1 MNLKKSIILLVM
13 LLVFCF
19 PFNIVSA
26 STLDDNIL
34 NDKIENITF
43 DQGKA
48 IVMGNLNEDFTV
60 DMLLSYI
67 NLDLPSGTQWATGYL
82 TKANGEIELLRFIN
96 ARNYNIPTIKQFQEL
111 LDNTE
116 QLKINIKGQLVTEFV
131 STCNHARFW
140 LPNGCYNYNGFH
152 KEDNYMFWLKES
164 FNSVKGIF
172 AFGPTIHDLEQNTLY
187 YRPVLLVSK
196 CDTSNED

>member
-1 MNLKKSIILLVM
+1 MDITEKSREY
-13 LLVFCF
+13 
-19 PFNIVSA
+19 A
-26 STLDDNIL
+26 
-34 NDKIENITF
+34 E
-43 DQGKA
+43 GKA
-48 IVMGNLNEDFTV
+48 LSAITTAIEDAYAAGYQEGYAAGYENRDKPEEPAKYNNVT
-60 DMLLSYI
+60 YI
-67 NLDLPSGTQWATGYL
+67 DLDLPSGTQWATGYL
-82 TKANGEIELLRFIN
+82 TKANGEIELLRFID

-140 LPNGCYNYNGFH
+140 LPNGCYNYNGFY

-164 FNSVKGIF
+164 FYSVKGIS
-172 AFGPTIHDLEQNTLY
+172 AFGPTIRDRDLNTVF

-196 CDTSNED
+196 CDTCNED

>member
-1 MNLKKSIILLVM
+1 MDITDKSKEY
-13 LLVFCF
+13 
-19 PFNIVSA
+19 A
-26 STLDDNIL
+26 
-34 NDKIENITF
+34 E
-43 DQGKA
+43 GKA
-48 IVMGNLNEDFTV
+48 LSAITSAIEDAYAAGYQEGYAAGYENRDKPEEPAKYNNV
-60 DMLLSYI
+60 SYI